1 MVRSWVPAL
10 LVMQAASQEDEQ
22 TGIEIVQRQREENKL

>member
-10 LVMQAASQEDEQ
+10 LVIKQLLKEDEQ
-22 TGIEIVQRQREENKL
+22 TGIETVQRQREENKL

>member
-1 MVRSWVPAL
+1 MVRSRVPAL
-10 LVMQAASQEDEQ
+10 LVIKQLVQEDEQ

>member
-10 LVMQAASQEDEQ
+10 LVIKQLLQEDEQ